1 MNRCLSK
8 RTGLGAEF
16 ILVGLEIFAICCTA
30 HAADREGTP
39 KPAAVEAERVADF
52 MACKVLDVQDLA
64 EGAEIQRRF
73 FNRITPPG
81 VSLIQPMSP
90 AVAPFDAANFDESFL
105 GDLLGE
111 DKNSVSVYPLSLA
124 LDPKTR
130 ETLVYNAE
138 GSLMAV
144 LPADGKNRIWPKGAD
159 PSRVHLRMDLLPIED
174 VEPYLYSETRVEDAL
189 AAQMIAKS
197 KKLGGTASK
206 GLGTGEFGICG
217 IRKTTNGTML
227 VSVTN
232 GADIAEVY
240 AYTVAHT
247 SSVAVAT
254 WTNEYDEVITDTN
267 VLWHPVSPPFN
278 GKKGTWTN
286 QTTNLALTG
295 GAGVWED
302 VNISSNDRVRFYA
315 AAKRSDAD
323 ADGLS
328 DGMEAYVFHTNPD
341 NYDSDGD
348 FLPDAWEA
356 GWGLSPCVSNS
367 PTSDWD
373 GDGLCDRDEYR
384 YCTDPTSVDTD
395 GDGINDGAEVS
406 QQPPTNPSTP
416 DEVYDPTNCS
426 TFNLTVGDPSG
437 SASERWEFVFREAD
451 SGRVVIRH
459 MDGGFGVPATK
470 TYTLN
475 RGHYKGTVQWIAS
488 NRSPPDYDWRAWI
501 NNSKSSGPYDGLVNT
516 ACFLVADPDSLLTT
530 ETQGNS
536 RNLAEGREVDLLI
549 PYSCDCNIDIEQET
563 IQVGRSSGS
572 ATLNVTSNSQAQG
585 DFIWTSEPTGI
596 YGTGRSIAFCPS
608 NLLHDEYMVT
618 CYSSADVD
626 CFDVCFV
633 HVLKVDMTRPD
644 EKATTRYYHYDYDD
658 STPGVCDIS
667 CNVDISPNTSEIT
680 NKLQGGVNWSI
691 DDISGSTLS
700 WQNGSSGVGLA
711 VYEPAYNDW
720 REKAIYTG
728 LPSDNDEFGEKN
740 VTVTI
745 DSLGCSQS
753 GKTKVFFG
761 RDDKNH
767 PGPDSGST
775 PNWFYFWSQGA
786 VGGGLSDFE
795 YGGDSLDI
803 NGKYISSTDALYI
816 YGGAVVP
823 QVAQNVTHKTNS
835 MLQFTIGVSASG
847 IDFVAAVVLHEKKHK
862 WIYHNWAALPDTDGD
877 GVPDSEEICAPY
889 YFDKN
894 DADSYN
900 LGQVIHSSYYS
911 YGDQEFLCRMAEQ
924 GYVSD
929 PTKDWANPGKQWTYG
944 ITEY

>member
-1 MNRCLSK
+1 MRNPRMIQRSAI
-8 RTGLGAEF
+8 GIGVA
-16 ILVGLEIFAICCTA
+16 IFAA
-30 HAADREGTP
+30 ALGYVALAADSAKTE
-39 KPAAVEAERVADF
+39 KIPAAADSSQYAAFMENEAFDLE
-52 MACKVLDVQDLA
+52 DLA
-64 EGAEIQRRF
+64 EGAEIQRRM
-73 FNRITPPG
+73 FNRMTPPG
-81 VSLIQPMSP
+81 VSLIQPMFP
-90 AVAPFDAANFDESFL
+90 AVVPFDAANFDESFL

-111 DKNSVSVYPLSLA
+111 DKNSVSVYPLSLV

-138 GSLMAV
+138 GSLVAV

-159 PSRVHLRMDLLPIED
+159 PSRVHLRMDLLPVED
-174 VEPYLYSETRVEDAL
+174 VEPYLYAKTRVEDAL
-189 AAQMIAKS
+189 AAQKIAKS

-206 GLGTGEFGICG
+206 SLGTGEFGICG

-232 GADIAEVY
+232 GADIAEVF

-278 GKKGTWTN
+278 GKKSTWTN
-286 QTTNLALTG
+286 RTTNLALTG

-302 VNISSNDRVRFYA
+302 INISSNDRVRFYA

-373 GDGLCDRDEYR
+373 SDGLCDRDEYR
-384 YCTDPTSVDTD
+384 YCTDPNAVDTD
-395 GDGINDGAEVS
+395 GDGTNDGAEVS

-470 TYTLN
+470 TYTLD
-475 RGHYKGTVQWIAS
+475 RGHYIGTVQWIAS
-488 NRSPPDYDWRAWI
+488 KRSSPDYDWRAWI
-501 NNSKSSGPYDGLVNT
+501 NNRTADGPYDGLVNT

-530 ETQGNS
+530 DTQGNS
-536 RNLAEGREVDLLI
+536 QNLAEGREVDLLI
-549 PYSCDCNIDIEQET
+549 PYSCECNIDVEQKT
-563 IQVGRSSGS
+563 INVGRSSGS

-618 CYSSADVD
+618 CRSSGDAD

-633 HVLKVDMTRPD
+633 NLLRIEIITPAGDPVNSP
-644 EKATTRYYHYDYDD
+644 AD
-658 STPGVCDIS
+658 SGDGQNEFTFSTNSPGVLTMNLKAQVIPTGFA
-667 CNVDISPNTSEIT
+667 NLIT
-680 NKLQGGVNWSI
+680 NKVHFSVAA
-691 DDISGSTLS
+691 ISGSTMA
-700 WQNGSSGVGLA
+700 WNAANPGGRPMASGDYLVA
-711 VYEPAYNDW
+711 TATF
-720 REKAIYTG
+720 TG
-728 LPSDNDEFGEKN
+728 LPSDNSALGGKMAAVYCDGSKQDEKAYE
-740 VTVTI
+740 
-745 DSLGCSQS
+745 
-753 GKTKVFFG
+753 VFYYATAA
-761 RDDKNH
+761 NH
-767 PGPDSGST
+767 PGGTATD
-775 PNWFYFWSQGA
+775 PNWFYYYKQNA
-786 VGGGLSDFE
+786 GGGAYTYKSSGRSDCVSA
-795 YGGDSLDI
+795 GGD
-803 NGKYISSTDALYI
+803 A
-816 YGGAVVP
+816 
-823 QVAQNVTHKTNS
+823 
-835 MLQFTIGVSASG
+835 TIGIANEAYAGDEYIRTWVIGGQLEAIAISG
-847 IDFVAAVVLHEKKHK
+847 TTKYYANFLGVLAHERQHA
-862 WIYHNWAALPDTDGD
+862 NNQTNAGPPT
-877 GVPDSEEICAPY
+877 
-889 YFDKN
+889 
-894 DADSYN
+894 DADSDRLSN
-900 LGQVIHSSYYS
+900 TFETNTSQTDPNNSYS
-911 YGDQEFLCRMAEQ
+911 ARGVLTGADSTDQEVYAGGPVEEAAIS
-924 GYVSD
+924 GADTSN
-929 PTKDWANPGKQWTYG
+929 DWADPGTNSKP
-944 ITEY
+944 